1 MIGLVIASVVNIFLG
16 SSVLQFAISAITV
29 LVFTGLT
36 AFDTQRIKSEFYEG
50 DPADLQTKQAIF
62 GATSLYVNFLNI
74 FMALLS
80 LFGQKNE

>member
-1 MIGLVIASVVNIFLG
+1 
-16 SSVLQFAISAITV
+16 VLQFAISAITV

-50 DPADLQTKQAIF
+50 DASDIQTKQAVF
-62 GATSLYVNFLNI
+62 GATSLYLNFLNI